1 MIRSMEEF
9 KNKYY
14 QPFFKLWGLKFLS
27 LYLQEYNFSCF
38 FIGTLKNQFIQ
49 LKKKPQRNLKAQVCF
64 SIITMFMTFKSFSV
78 FHGLW

>member
-1 MIRSMEEF
+1 MEEF

-38 FIGTLKNQFIQ
+38 FIGTLKNKFIQ
-49 LKKKPQRNLKAQVCF
+49 LKKKNSKKLK
-64 SIITMFMTFKSFSV
+64 SS
-78 FHGLW
+78 GLLFYNHYVYDF